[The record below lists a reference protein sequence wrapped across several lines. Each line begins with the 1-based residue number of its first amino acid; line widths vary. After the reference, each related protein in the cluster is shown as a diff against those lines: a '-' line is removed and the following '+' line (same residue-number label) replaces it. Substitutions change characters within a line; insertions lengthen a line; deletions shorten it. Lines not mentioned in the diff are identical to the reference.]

1 MKRLFYLLMCFIPLL
16 SYGAKKEKE
25 GANLI
30 PYPTSVEWKS
40 GGFVLK
46 DGVAI
51 YAESSALPIAT
62 YLQDVLG
69 KGCKISATVKPI
81 SGNESVK
88 NGIFFV
94 LVNDEKYGEQG
105 YGLDVTTGRVTVK
118 AKTLKGLFASVSTI
132 QQLIPLEGKPKLP
145 AATIFDR
152 PQFVWRELM
161 FDVGRHFYNKD
172 QIKRYL
178 DLAALYKFNVF
189 HWHLTEDQGWRI
201 EIKKYPKLTE
211 VGAWRTEIDGT
222 RYGGFYTQEDI
233 KEVVAYA
240 TSRGIS
246 VIPEIELPGHSVAAL
261 AAYPELS
268 CTGGPFEVRNTW
280 GVADDVYCAG
290 NEKTFT
296 FLQDVLTE
304 VMALFPGKYIHI
316 GGDECPKVRWEKC
329 PKCQQRIKENGLKNE
344 HELQSYFIRRI
355 EKFLN
360 DNGRQL
366 IGWDEILEGGL
377 APNATVQLW
386 RDWDYAIKAATE
398 GHDVIMTPTSHCYFD
413 YLQKN
418 LPLDKVY
425 SLNPIP
431 EGLAPEFQKHIL
443 GAGANLWTE
452 RVPGNDRADF
462 MLFPRI
468 QAIAE
473 CLWNGK
479 SRQSYDQFL
488 ERVRKEYVRWDK
500 MGVKYGPEG
509 RDFTTTVE
517 PDIANRALKVNIK
530 SDISDLEFRYT
541 TDGSTPTMASPLVK
555 GGTFTVKDKATVI
568 VAAFRLGKPFGSTA
582 TYRFDANKAF
592 GHPVSIK
599 NPLGA
604 SYRGLY
610 NDCLTDGLRGSDSDF
625 RDGLW
630 QGTPYNDFVAEVDL
644 GALTEVSSM
653 SLGAFQDVGSWIFY
667 PVTVVFE
674 VSEDGVKFIPVGSA
688 QVPLAKAKQPIF
700 DFKVN
705 FEPRKAKVV
714 RVTAKNIGLCPDG
727 HPGKGNS
734 AWLFVDELIVE

>member
-1 MKRLFYLLMCFIPLL
+1 MKKLFYLLICLAPLL
-16 SYGAKKEKE
+16 SFGAKKEKV

-40 GGFVLK
+40 GGFALK
-46 DGVAI
+46 NGVTIFADK
-51 YAESSALPIAT
+51 AAQPIAT
-62 YLQDVLG
+62 YLQDVLSKNHG
-69 KGCKISATVKPI
+69 VSSEVKVLTPDANTKKAISFA
-81 SGNESVK
+81 
-88 NGIFFV
+88 
-94 LVNDEKYGEQG
+94 LVTDEKFGDQG
-105 YGLDVTTGRVTVK
+105 YELSVSSSEVTVK
-118 AKTLKGLFASVSTI
+118 AKDIQGLFASVSTL
-132 QQLIPLEGKPKLP
+132 QQLIPVDGKRQLTAVK
-145 AATIFDR
+145 IFDK
-152 PQFVWRELM
+152 PQFGWREVML
-161 FDVGRHFYNKD
+161 DVGRHFYNKE
-172 QIKRYL
+172 QVKRYI
-178 DLAALYKFNVF
+178 DLVALYKFNRF

-211 VGAWRTEIDGT
+211 DGAWRTEIDGT

-233 KEVVAYA
+233 KDVVAYA
-240 TSRGIS
+240 TSRGITI
-246 VIPEIELPGHSVAAL
+246 IPEIEMPGHSVAAL
-261 AAYPELS
+261 TAYPELS

-296 FLQDVLTE
+296 FVQDVLTE
-304 VMALFPGKYIHI
+304 VMNLFPSEYIHI
-316 GGDECPKVRWEKC
+316 GGDECPKARWEKC
-329 PKCQQRIKENGLKNE
+329 PKCQQRIADNGLKNE

-360 DNGRQL
+360 DNGRRL

-386 RDWDYAIKAATE
+386 RDWDHAVKAATE

-431 EGLAPEFQKHIL
+431 ENLDPQYHKHIL

-452 RVPGNDRADF
+452 RIPGSDRADY

-479 SRQSYDQFL
+479 SRQSYDKFL

-500 MGVKYGPEG
+500 MGVKFGPEG

-517 PDIANRALKVNIK
+517 PNIADRLMKVNIK
-530 SDISDLEFRYT
+530 SDIAGLEYHYT
-541 TDGSTPTMASPLVK
+541 TDGTVPTISSQLVNGGEVIIREK
-555 GGTFTVKDKATVI
+555 GDLTIG
-568 VAAFRLGKPFGSTA
+568 AFQNKKPFGTTVS
-582 TYRFDANKAF
+582 YSFDASKAF
-592 GHPVSIK
+592 GRPVSIK

-604 SYRGLY
+604 SYRGQY
-610 NDCLTDGLRGSDSDF
+610 NDCLTDGLRGSTSSYN
-625 RDGLW
+625 DGLW
-630 QGTPYNDFVAEVDL
+630 QGIAYNDFVAEVDL
-644 GALTEVSSM
+644 GEVKEVRSL
-653 SLGAFQDVGSWIFY
+653 SLGSFQDVGAWIFY
-667 PVTVVFE
+667 PVSVVFE
-674 VSEDGVKFIPVGSA
+674 VSEDGVNFTAVGSA
-688 QVPLAKAKQPIF
+688 QVPLAKAKQPVF

-705 FEPRKAKVV
+705 FARRNVKVV
-714 RVTAKNIGLCPDG
+714 RVTAKNIGCCPEW
-727 HPGKGNS
+727 HAGKGAP
-734 AWLFVDELIVE
+734 AWLFVDELKVE

>member
-1 MKRLFYLLMCFIPLL
+1 MLICFIPLL
-16 SYGAKKEKE
+16 SYGVKKEKE
-25 GANLI
+25 RANLI

-46 DGVAI
+46 DGISI
-51 YAESSALPIAT
+51 YAESNALPIAT
-62 YLQDVLG
+62 YLQDVLD
-69 KGCKISATVKPI
+69 KGSKISATVKTI
-81 SGNESVK
+81 SGKESVK
-88 NGIFFV
+88 KGISFL

-105 YGLDVTTGRVTVK
+105 YELNVTTGGVSVK
-118 AKTLKGLFASVSTI
+118 AKTLQGLFASVSTI
-132 QQLIPLEGKPKLP
+132 QQLIPTVGKPKL
-145 AATIFDR
+145 AAVTIFDK
-152 PQFVWRELM
+152 PQFSWRELM

-172 QIKRYL
+172 QVKRYL

-211 VGAWRTEIDGT
+211 VGAWRTEADGT
-222 RYGGFYTQEDI
+222 RYGGFYTQDDI
-233 KEVVAYA
+233 KEIVAYA
-240 TSRGIS
+240 TSRGINI
-246 VIPEIELPGHSVAAL
+246 IPEIEMPGHSVAAL

-280 GVADDVYCAG
+280 GVAEDVYCAG
-290 NEKTFT
+290 NEQTFT

-316 GGDECPKVRWEKC
+316 GGDECPKARGSKC
-329 PKCQQRIKENGLKNE
+329 PKCQQRIKDNGLKNE
-344 HELQSYFIRRI
+344 HELQSYFIRRM

-386 RDWDYAIKAATE
+386 RNWAEGDLAVKAASE

-413 YLQKN
+413 YIQKN

-425 SLNPIP
+425 TFNPIP
-431 EGLAPEFQKHIL
+431 DGLDEKYHKHII
-443 GAGANLWTE
+443 GGGANLWTE
-452 RVPGNDRADF
+452 RVPDNDRADF
-462 MLFPRI
+462 MLFPRL
-468 QAIAE
+468 QAMAE

-509 RDFTTTVE
+509 RDFTTTVV
-517 PDIANRALKVNIK
+517 PDIANRSLKVNIK
-530 SDISDLEFRYT
+530 SDLSDLTFRYT
-541 TDGSTPTMASPLVK
+541 TDASAPTMSSPLVT
-555 GGTFTVKDKATVI
+555 GGSFTVKDKATLTI
-568 VAAFRLGKPFGSTA
+568 SAFRMNKPFGSKV
-582 TYRFDANKAF
+582 TYNFDATKAF

-604 SYRGLY
+604 NYKGLY
-610 NDCLTDGLRGSDSDF
+610 NDCLTDGLRGSESDF

-630 QGTPYNDFVAEVDL
+630 QGTGFNDFVAEVDL
-644 GALTEVSSM
+644 GAVADVSSM
-653 SLGAFQDVGSWIFY
+653 SLGAFQDMGSWIFF

-674 VSEDGVKFIPVGSA
+674 VSEDGVKFTPVGSA
-688 QVPLAKAKQPIF
+688 QVPLAKAKQPVF
-700 DFKVN
+700 DFKVS

-714 RVTAKNIGLCPDG
+714 RVTAKNIGICPEW
-727 HPGKGNS
+727 HPGKGGP
-734 AWLFVDELIVE
+734 AWLFVDELKVE